1 MNRHERRAAKAAARS
16 AKIDRVVAVHEA
28 GHAVARFLTAADL
41 GFSTND
47 AISYIEVAPDAGM
60 TKSVDKRMTLR
71 TQATTFGPMLSKEIQ
86 EMFEGE
92 CTSLGGLSGRP
103 AFEALSEI
111 ITKAR
116 SAGIDVNK
124 WLRAK
129 SLISVFGAAAE
140 ARYTSKS
147 FEGVWKSYE
156 CEDDRRLAVQ
166 DCMIGGTTEVADI
179 GTLLDEAE
187 AAAENLIE
195 RPEVW
200 RAVLALADRLPAAG
214 RFDGKKAASIIERAL
229 ARANNSG

>member
-1 MNRHERRAAKAAARS
+1 MNRHERRAAKATSRS

-28 GHAVARFLTAADL
+28 GHAVARYLAAADL
-41 GFSTND
+41 GFNTND
-47 AISYIEVAPDAGM
+47 AISYIEVAPDAAV
-60 TKSVDKRMTLR
+60 TKSVDKRMNVR

-86 EMFEGE
+86 EMFDAE
-92 CTSLGGLSGRP
+92 CTSLGGLSGRV

-140 ARYTSKS
+140 ARYSSKS
-147 FEGVWKSYE
+147 FEDVWDSYE
-156 CEDDRRLAVQ
+156 CEDDRRQAVQ
-166 DCMIGGTTEVADI
+166 DCMIGGTTEVDDI
-179 GTLLDEAE
+179 GGVIGE
-187 AAAENLIE
+187 AAATAETLIK

-200 RAVLALADRLPAAG
+200 NAVLALADRLPAAG
-214 RFDGKKAASIIERAL
+214 RFNGKKAASIIELAL
-229 ARANNSG
+229 TNSSG